1 MIPPLIFPA
10 TRGTIFT
17 RKNIQ
22 DRTSPKGL
30 PELNFLEFSKK
41 WSSHLSLLRLNRV
54 KRMKAERLERANKHA
69 IRPFFPQ
76 SGVKVE
82 RADTNP
88 DAKAKG
94 QLYLTLS
101 NGQVV
106 RPDRLFAKGRNA
118 HLIRTTFDY
127 IEVQKEPAAQ

>member
-1 MIPPLIFPA
+1 MSVPPLILPA
-10 TRGTIFT
+10 TRGTVFT
-17 RKNIQ
+17 RKNILE
-22 DRTSPKGL
+22 RTSPKGL
-30 PELNFLEFSKK
+30 PELNFLDFSKR
-41 WSSHLSLLRLNRV
+41 WSSHLSVLRRNRD
-54 KRMKAERLERANKHA
+54 KRAKEERQAKANKHA

-94 QLYLTLS
+94 HLYLTLS

-118 HLIRTTFDY
+118 HLITTTFNY
-127 IEVQKEPAAQ
+127 LEAQKSE